1 MLVDERR
8 HLIAEIVI
16 AEGAATVPALSK
28 RFGVS
33 QVTIRSDL
41 EALERQGTL
50 TRNRGGAV
58 ANRIARFIPAFQK
71 SSSVNLD
78 AKQAIAERAASL
90 AQDDDWILL
99 DAGSTTLLLA
109 EEFFTRRLTVAANS
123 IYAINKLVESVD
135 ITLLSLG
142 GTLYKPVLSYVG
154 SLAEAALDQLHFD
167 RLFLGVNGFTDRGP
181 WLNNPSELGIKRAM
195 IRQSRQVVALADS
208 SKLGIESSV
217 LIAPLKDIDVLITDR
232 NAPENRLRKLRR
244 GHPKLE
250 VLRA

>member
-16 AEGAATVPALSK
+16 AQGAATVPGLSE

-41 EALERQGTL
+41 EALEKQGKL

-58 ANRIARFIPAFQK
+58 ANRLARFIPAFQE
-71 SSSVNLD
+71 SSSVNLE
-78 AKQAIAERAASL
+78 AKQAIARQAALL

-109 EEFFTRRLTVAANS
+109 EELLGRRMTIATNS
-123 IYAINKLVESVD
+123 IYAINKLIESAD
-135 ITLLSLG
+135 ITLISLG
-142 GTLYKPVLSYVG
+142 GTLYKPVLSHVG

-167 RLFLGVNGFTDRGP
+167 RLFLGVNGFTNRGP

-195 IRQSRQVVALADS
+195 IRQSGQVIALADS
-208 SKLGIESSV
+208 SKLGVESSV
-217 LIAPLKDIDVLITDR
+217 LISPLREIDALITDAA
-232 NAPENRLRKLRR
+232 APESRLEKIRR
-244 GHPKLE
+244 VHPKLE
-250 VLRA
+250 VFRA